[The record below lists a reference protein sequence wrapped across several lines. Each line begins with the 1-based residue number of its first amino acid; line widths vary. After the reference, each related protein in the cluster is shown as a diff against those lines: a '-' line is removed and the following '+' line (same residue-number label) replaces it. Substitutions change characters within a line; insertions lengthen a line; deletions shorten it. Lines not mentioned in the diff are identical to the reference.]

1 MQQAGSIAR
10 RAATIGAGV
19 MTFRPTWSLAVDGV
33 YLAANDSVGATQVNA
48 RARVQPTRLRWSV
61 TDLEL
66 SATGVGFSLPGER
79 GSSSVLLRQ
88 HIDLRTN
95 QFFVGAGISR
105 TARNGLNSRGNVALA
120 GLKHWHGPFSS
131 TITVQR
137 SRTDDFQLLEAA
149 GYGLWAPANAYQL
162 QDASIDMRWQTRR
175 FELSA
180 SHAWR
185 AGYGHTFGTSRAHML
200 LAAVQP
206 KPWWQV
212 QVFTG
217 RQLFDPLRGV
227 PLANVSGVGVRYT
240 MGAARGPHSITSAN
254 DRVIAN
260 AEYRLERIGDSTR
273 LTVRIDAPS
282 GSRVEV
288 ASSATEWT
296 PQLATPDGNAY
307 VAAISLPSGTHRIAV
322 RINTGAW
329 RAPRGLVRVADDFG
343 GFAGL
348 VVVP

>member
-1 MQQAGSIAR
+1 
-10 RAATIGAGV
+10 
-19 MTFRPTWSLAVDGV
+19 MTLRPTWSLAADGV
-33 YLAANDSVGATQVNA
+33 YLAANDSVGATQVNT
-48 RARVQPTRLRWSV
+48 RARIQPTRLRWSI

-66 SATGVGFSLPGER
+66 SATGVGFSLPGDR
-79 GSSSVLLRQ
+79 GSRSALLRQ
-88 HIDLRTN
+88 HVNLGTN
-95 QFFVGAGISR
+95 QLFVGAGVSR
-105 TARNGLNSRGNVALA
+105 TARNGLDSRGTMALA

-131 TITVQR
+131 TITLQR
-137 SRTDDFQLLEAA
+137 SRTDDFQLMEAA

-162 QDASIDMRWQTRR
+162 QDATVDMRWQTRR
-175 FELSA
+175 VELSA

-206 KPWWQV
+206 SRWWQV

-217 RQLFDPLRGV
+217 RQLSDPLRGI
-227 PLANVSGVGVRYT
+227 PLSNVSGVGVRY
-240 MGAARGPHSITSAN
+240 MLGAPRTPRAAPSAG
-254 DRVIAN
+254 DRIVAN
-260 AEYRLERIGDSTR
+260 AEYRLEPVGDSTR
-273 LTVRIDAPS
+273 LIVRIDAPP

-288 ASSATEWT
+288 ASSATQWT
-296 PQLATPDGNAY
+296 PRLAALEGSAY
-307 VAAISLPSGTHRIAV
+307 VSTLALPSGTHRIAIRV
-322 RINTGAW
+322 NGGEW